1 MQVGDVRGC
10 VPSDLLSCNK
20 RHRFNM
26 NISILVCFYTYIYIY
41 IYIYLI
47 DSIDSP
53 WTPMQG

>member
-26 NISILVCFYTYIYIY
+26 NISILVCFYTYVYIY
-41 IYIYLI
+41 IV
-47 DSIDSP
+47 
-53 WTPMQG
+53 